1 MRQNLTRI
9 LAVMVAAA
17 TLSLFS
23 MPKDAE
29 AVSLN
34 LINTWRMGDIGL
46 VGNNL
51 GVNPPPGGVGQGTAW
66 NSGAFPELGINI
78 HFGVGFGKGDQI
90 VPFLGMGMQRR
101 SYNWDYNED
110 NFDNQSASA
119 MQFGLEFG
127 GKFFFIERS
136 KGKAP
141 PFLMISFYKYFGV
154 IDDDPDLFG
163 DDGSDYL
170 NHDQQILSPMG
181 FKLSFGAEYYFND
194 NFALGAD
201 FFGIN
206 FSWASG
212 SNSRSAAGDIIE
224 SRNQFSL
231 YTGLTLTYRFSFTLR
246 ASVQFEADYDYED

>member
-1 MRQNLTRI
+1 MRHNLTRI

-17 TLSLFS
+17 TLSFFS
-23 MPKDAE
+23 IPKDAE

-34 LINTWRMGDIGL
+34 LINTWRMSDQGLIGNGPNTDL
-46 VGNNL
+46 AAGPAW
-51 GVNPPPGGVGQGTAW
+51 GAGGFLEG
-66 NSGAFPELGINI
+66 GINL

-101 SYNWDYNED
+101 SYNLDVD
-110 NFDNQSASA
+110 NGDDVFGNA

-141 PFLMISFYKYFGV
+141 PFMMVSFYKYFGV
-154 IDDDPDLFG
+154 IDEDGDVYG
-163 DDGSDYL
+163 DDNLAHASAM
-170 NHDQQILSPMG
+170 LSPFG

-206 FSWASG
+206 FSMARSVHPGG
-212 SNSRSAAGDIIE
+212 SDTDDLIE
-224 SRNQFSL
+224 TRNQFSL
-231 YTGLTLTYRFSFTLR
+231 YTGITLTYRFSFTLR

>member
-1 MRQNLTRI
+1 MRTNLTRI

-17 TLSLFS
+17 TLSVFS
-23 MPKDAE
+23 MPRDAE

-34 LINTWRMGDIGL
+34 LINTWRMSDQGLIGGGQNALGSALGGLGDGPAW
-46 VGNNL
+46 GA
-51 GVNPPPGGVGQGTAW
+51 GGFLEG
-66 NSGAFPELGINI
+66 GINL

-101 SYNWDYNED
+101 AYKLDYDETD
-110 NFDNQSASA
+110 DVFGTA
-119 MQFGLEFG
+119 MQFGIEFG

-141 PFLMISFYKYFGV
+141 PFMMISFYKYFGV
-154 IDDDPDLFG
+154 IDEDGDVYG
-163 DDGSDYL
+163 DDNIAHASAM
-170 NHDQQILSPMG
+170 LSPFG
-181 FKLSFGAEYYFND
+181 VKLSFGAEYYFND

-206 FSWASG
+206 FSMA
-212 SNSRSAAGDIIE
+212 RSVHPGGGDTDDLIE

-231 YTGLTLTYRFSFTLR
+231 FTGITLTYRFSFTLR

>member
-1 MRQNLTRI
+1 MRTNLTRI

-17 TLSLFS
+17 TLSVFS
-23 MPKDAE
+23 MPRDAE

-34 LINTWRMGDIGL
+34 LINTWRMSDQGLIGNGPGDG
-46 VGNNL
+46 
-51 GVNPPPGGVGQGTAW
+51 PAWAQGGFFEG
-66 NSGAFPELGINI
+66 GINL

-90 VPFLGMGMQRR
+90 VPFLGMGLQRR
-101 SYNWDYNED
+101 AYKADYDEGSD
-110 NFDNQSASA
+110 WFGSA
-119 MQFGLEFG
+119 MQFGIEFG

-141 PFLMISFYKYFGV
+141 PFMMVSFYKYFGV
-154 IDDDPDLFG
+154 IDEDRDVFPG
-163 DDGSDYL
+163 GSD
-170 NHDQQILSPMG
+170 QISHAQTMMSPFG

-206 FSWASG
+206 FSMA
-212 SNSRSAAGDIIE
+212 RSVHPGGGDVDDLIE
-224 SRNQFSL
+224 TRNQFSL
-231 YTGLTLTYRFSFTLR
+231 FTGMTLTYRFSFTLR

>member
-1 MRQNLTRI
+1 MRHNLTRI

-17 TLSLFS
+17 TLSFFS

-46 VGNNL
+46 WGT
-51 GVNPPPGGVGQGTAW
+51 GPGENPPTGGYGQGTAW
-66 NSGAFPELGINI
+66 NAGSFPEIGINM

-90 VPFLGMGMQRR
+90 VPFLGLGMQRR
-101 SYNWDYNED
+101 SYNHDYAED
-110 NFDNQSASA
+110 GFDNSLGSAL
-119 MQFGLEFG
+119 QFGLEIG

-141 PFLMISFYKYFGV
+141 PFVMVSFYKYFGV
-154 IDDDPDLFG
+154 IDDDPDQFG
-163 DDGSDYL
+163 DDGSRWLD
-170 NHDQQILSPMG
+170 HDQQILSPLG

-201 FFGIN
+201 FLGIN
-206 FSWASG
+206 FSMAQG
-212 SNSRSAAGDIIE
+212 TNSDDDAGDLIE
-224 SRNQFSL
+224 QRNQFSL
-231 YTGLTLTYRFSFTLR
+231 YTGLTLTYRFSFTVR